1 MALTP
6 AVPPQKPGLAWRAGS
21 TMIMGLTGLLS
32 KGFLYGLNDVE
43 VIGMDRFL
51 DLLESRRDVDRRR
64 RGLITVSNHTSVLDD
79 PLIWGIIPLR
89 YCFDAASLRWS
100 LAAHDI
106 CFKNG
111 LLTRFFQMGQTLPTY
126 RFRHSPLGGPFQPT
140 MTDAVRLLSDG
151 RAPPAFL
158 PYASATGP
166 AAAAVAATFRPWAP
180 PHAWVH
186 VFPEGCVHQQA
197 ERGMRYFKWGVAR
210 LVLETPGLD
219 DGGPSSS
226 SSSSTSPPGSAAAAV
241 APNIVPMFIDGTDRI
256 MAEDRG
262 FPRFLPRV
270 GRRVRVVFGEPLDA
284 EVAFGDLRRRWRELV
299 VAASCSPS
307 SSSSSSSSPRPP
319 RREGDGET
327 APALTVDLE
336 HSEEARAIR
345 IEVARRLRDE
355 VLKLRRS
362 LGYPDEDPKLAL
374 AETWARD
381 AGAGYN
387 RKSNVD
393 DSTVSER

>member
-1 MALTP
+1 MQERGYFAH
-6 AVPPQKPGLAWRAGS
+6 K
-21 TMIMGLTGLLS
+21 
-32 KGFLYGLNDVE
+32 DVQN
-43 VIGMDRFL
+43 
-51 DLLESRRDVDRRR
+51 S
-64 RGLITVSNHTSVLDD
+64 LDD
-79 PLIWGIIPLR
+79 PLIWGILPLK
-89 YCFDAASLRWS
+89 YSFDPASQRWS

-111 LLTRFFQMGQTLPTY
+111 FLTSFFQMGQTLPTY
-126 RFRHSPLGGPFQPT
+126 RFRHSPLGGLFQPT

-151 RAPPAFL
+151 RASPRFL
-158 PYASATGP
+158 PSTHKDGGHSSP
-166 AAAAVAATFRPWAP
+166 SAAAAAFRPWAP

-186 VFPEGCVHQQA
+186 VFPEACVHQQP

-210 LVLETPGLD
+210 LVLETPGGD
-219 DGGPSSS
+219 DRDSP
-226 SSSSTSPPGSAAAAV
+226 SSTSSLLSDSSA

-299 VAASCSPS
+299 AAASYS
-307 SSSSSSSSPRPP
+307 SSSSSSSRRSLQDDEKNASGKTVARP
-319 RREGDGET
+319 E
-327 APALTVDLE
+327 AATVDLE
-336 HSEEARAIR
+336 HGEEARAIR

-362 LGYPDEDPKLAL
+362 LGYPDEDPKFGL
-374 AETWARD
+374 AETWAREP
-381 AGAGYN
+381 GAGYTY
-387 RKSNVD
+387 KSKVD
-393 DSTVSER
+393 DSIVSQR